1 MKPQKIWVIS
11 VAILVLT
18 SCAQENDLPE
28 NKDSFPLY

>member
-1 MKPQKIWVIS
+1 MKLQKLWVIS

-18 SCAQENDLPE
+18 SCAQENDVPE